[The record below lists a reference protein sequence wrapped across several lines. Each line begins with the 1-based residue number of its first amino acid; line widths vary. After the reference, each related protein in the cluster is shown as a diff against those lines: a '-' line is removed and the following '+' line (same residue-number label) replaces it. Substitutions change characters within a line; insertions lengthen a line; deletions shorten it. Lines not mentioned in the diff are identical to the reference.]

1 MPAPSEFV
9 SGDSVTWSVTLPLYP
24 AASGWAVTYA
34 ARGAGSIDITS
45 TGADDVHTVSI
56 TAAATAALV
65 PGAYT
70 LQGYAANAGTGLRVT
85 FYTGRLLVRA
95 NVAAAVAGYDG
106 RSHARRVLDAVE
118 AVLEGRAGKEIM
130 ESAVDGLVLKS
141 IPHEKLLLLRQK
153 YLAFVGQETTG
164 DALNAGQFGAG
175 RILVRFES

>member
-9 SGDSVTWSVTLPLYP
+9 SGDSVSWSDTLPQYP
-24 AASGWAVTYA
+24 AASGWAVAYV
-34 ARGAGSIDITS
+34 ARGAGSINIS
-45 TGADDVHTVSI
+45 AAGAGDVY
-56 TAAATAALV
+56 TATIAAVATAALV

-70 LQGYAANAGTGLRVT
+70 LQGYAFNAGTGLRVT
-85 FYTGRLLVRA
+85 FYTGQLLVRA

-153 YLAFVGQETTG
+153 YLAYVGQETAG
-164 DALNAGQFGAG
+164 AALNAGQFGTG